1 MLKVIPITTRY
12 YETLNT
18 TRSIL
23 DKRVRVEISALQE
36 MCEKNDLVIH
46 WLKNLNKRIVFEKKK
61 KKKKKKKKN
70 FKLKKKKN

>member
-23 DKRVRVEISALQE
+23 DKRVRVEISALRE
-36 MCEKNDLVIH
+36 MCEKKRLSNTLV
-46 WLKNLNKRIVFEKKK
+46 KKK
-61 KKKKKKKKN
+61 QHQLSDVLTKKMLQTN
-70 FKLKKKKN
+70 LL